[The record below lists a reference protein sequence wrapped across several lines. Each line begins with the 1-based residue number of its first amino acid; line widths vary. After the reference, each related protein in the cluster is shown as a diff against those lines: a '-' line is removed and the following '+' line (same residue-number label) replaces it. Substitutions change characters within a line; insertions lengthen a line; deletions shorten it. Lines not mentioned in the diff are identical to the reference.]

1 MPPEAEEAEKYADL
15 ALKYLENAAE
25 ELSRGELEKASE
37 YMWGAVVEGIKCVLL
52 AKKGIIVAK
61 HSELRR
67 YARELA
73 REVGDPEIFRAF
85 REAESLH
92 SNFYEAML
100 EEEDLLAHFD
110 SVRLLV
116 SKLLELVR
124 EGR

>member
-1 MPPEAEEAEKYADL
+1 MLPEAERYASL

-37 YMWGAVVEGIKCVLL
+37 HMWGAVAEAIKCVL
-52 AKKGIIVAK
+52 AARKGVVVVRHA
-61 HSELRR
+61 ELRR

-73 REVGDPEIFRAF
+73 RETGDPEIFRAF

-92 SNFYEAML
+92 SNFYEAVL

-116 SKLLELVR
+116 SKLLELAR

>member
-1 MPPEAEEAEKYADL
+1 MSVKSAEEAVA
-15 ALKYLENAAE
+15 
-25 ELSRGELEKASE
+25 
-37 YMWGAVVEGIKCVLL
+37 I
-52 AKKGIIVAK
+52 AK
-61 HSELRR
+61 R

-116 SKLLELVR
+116 SRLLELVR
-124 EGR
+124 EG

>member
-1 MPPEAEEAEKYADL
+1 MLPEAERYASL

-37 YMWGAVVEGIKCVLL
+37 HMWGAVAEAIKCVL
-52 AKKGIIVAK
+52 AARKGVVVAR
-61 HSELRR
+61 HAELRR

-73 REVGDPEIFRAF
+73 RETGDPEIFRAF

-92 SNFYEAML
+92 SNFYEAVL

-116 SKLLELVR
+116 SKLLELAR